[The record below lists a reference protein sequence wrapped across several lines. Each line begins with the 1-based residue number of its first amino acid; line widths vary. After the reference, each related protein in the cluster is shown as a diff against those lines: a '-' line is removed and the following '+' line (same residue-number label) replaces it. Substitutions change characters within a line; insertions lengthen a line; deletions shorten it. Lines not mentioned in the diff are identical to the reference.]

1 MEGIFIEIGMLRH
14 KCVQIVHEN
23 LFGFDEGLCDGIS
36 RVDARVGG
44 AVGCFGLDRSD
55 RRPDKFAATGECLD
69 SLKEDR
75 KAGFELRFGV
85 SPAVQAIVE
94 VNYGEGDT
102 LHGGELGNLTGQ
114 AGITHRCGGRH
125 EVDIGDA
132 AEIFRYVREIAAR
145 DGVAKKK
152 DDAIAP
158 YSLRAEPPE
167 VRTSLH
173 VDLLNEGRLMQNGR
187 EHLAQSGVVE
197 KRSSAR
203 RSRGRVHKASK
214 RLSYV
219 KLEF

>member
-1 MEGIFIEIGMLRH
+1 MLRH
-14 KCVQIVHEN
+14 QGVQIVHEN
-23 LFGFDEGLCDGIS
+23 FVGFDEGLCDDIS
-36 RVDARVGG
+36 GVDARVGG
-44 AVGCFGLDRSD
+44 SVGCFGLDRRD
-55 RRPDKFAATGECLD
+55 RRPDKFAVTGECPD
-69 SLKEDR
+69 RLKKDG
-75 KAGFELRFGV
+75 KVGFELRFGV
-85 SPAVQAIVE
+85 SPAVQAVIE
-94 VNYGEGDT
+94 VNYGEGDA
-102 LHGGELGNLTGQ
+102 LHGGELGDLTGQ

-125 EVDIGDA
+125 EVHIGDA
-132 AEIFRYVREIAAR
+132 AEILRYVREIAAR

-219 KLEF
+219 KLKL